1 MVEISLWGKGRYCK
15 LDPAQKRPVADSWSD
30 RVYRLLKL
38 IGSCIKPINLAR
50 PDTVECIDV
59 LIIEGKMSIE
69 LAILWKG
76 KGDLSM
82 RIRYYKNFE
91 VKSNGLQ
98 VIILSGLA
106 KVIIGG

>member
-1 MVEISLWGKGRYCK
+1 M
-15 LDPAQKRPVADSWSD
+15 
-30 RVYRLLKL
+30 
-38 IGSCIKPINLAR
+38 
-50 PDTVECIDV
+50 ECIDV
-59 LIIEGKMSIE
+59 LVIE
-69 LAILWKG
+69 G

-91 VKSNGLQ
+91 EKSNGLQ